1 LTYQANKL
9 MKRVKMNSMISH
21 TAKKLTQAEYEAKLT
36 AIMASDLTMI
46 QKIELAS
53 QAKASVVA

>member
-1 LTYQANKL
+1 
-9 MKRVKMNSMISH
+9 MKRVKMNSMITH